1 MPPRALKNG
10 GLLAFFSDFL
20 VPWAT
25 KNTRLLICLSQVIT
39 PNGLYIYNTVNIW
52 DYSNFIATPLQ
63 INIDIEHKP
72 CLGLIFQPPSHGRV
86 SKKRDTILYTWDLQ
100 GELPFLQYSRDV
112 ASLGP
117 WGPGDLAASV
127 VGKMLGVLLW
137 WFHIYIQEYS
147 GIIFYIR
154 YFTSY
159 HILYLNYSDNIV
171 CSSIF

>member
-1 MPPRALKNG
+1 MA
-10 GLLAFFSDFL
+10 
-20 VPWAT
+20 
-25 KNTRLLICLSQVIT
+25 
-39 PNGLYIYNTVNIW
+39 YIYNTVNIW

-127 VGKMLGVLLW
+127 VGKMLGVLL
-137 WFHIYIQEYS
+137 
-147 GIIFYIR
+147 
-154 YFTSY
+154 
-159 HILYLNYSDNIV
+159 
-171 CSSIF
+171 

>member
-1 MPPRALKNG
+1 MA
-10 GLLAFFSDFL
+10 
-20 VPWAT
+20 
-25 KNTRLLICLSQVIT
+25 
-39 PNGLYIYNTVNIW
+39 YIYNTVNIW
-52 DYSNFIATPLQ
+52 DYSNFITTPLQ

-112 ASLGP
+112 ASLGT
-117 WGPGDLAASV
+117 WGPTSKCGGEDAGCLAVMVSY
-127 VGKMLGVLLW
+127 
-137 WFHIYIQEYS
+137 IYIQELQEYS